1 METEEI
7 KEIGI
12 GDKVMVDATII
23 EIRILERGTTYRLR
37 VDNDISYSDTFSA
50 DRKTITTITTNLS
63 IFRE

>member
-50 DRKTITTITTNLS
+50 DRKTITTITTLP
-63 IFRE
+63 EK